1 MARTLRAAPSGLRIA
16 LRFLSGASRRPSS
29 GCSGQL
35 STRAS
40 SRVRPPLIR
49 SPVGYRRLEMIESRI
64 GQFMGGF
71 VAAAELLQRAAQN
84 EFFVEYICL
93 AASVIDGALR
103 IGLIL
108 QHQLKTGSSEL
119 LEELLLQTD
128 DDRIVSE
135 REIYR
140 RAAQEGVI
148 HAGLRQK
155 LEDLYRRR
163 NRVVHRFI
171 VSELTTHE
179 VLQIA
184 MDFEQIL
191 PAVNAAVGALEAR
204 QVELGVGMSRSGEL
218 PGLGRR
224 LGEMSEKKHGN
235 PLLAK
240 RLRNGG
246 S

>member
-1 MARTLRAAPSGLRIA
+1 MTTESGI
-16 LRFLSGASRRPSS
+16 S
-29 GCSGQL
+29 
-35 STRAS
+35 
-40 SRVRPPLIR
+40 
-49 SPVGYRRLEMIESRI
+49 
-64 GQFMGGF
+64 QFMDGF
-71 VAAAELLQRAAQN
+71 VGAAELLQRAGQN
-84 EFFVEYICL
+84 GFFIEYICL
-93 AASVIDGALR
+93 AASVIDGSLR

-108 QHQLKTGSSEL
+108 QHQLKTQSSAL

-128 DDRIVSE
+128 AIPIVSE
-135 REIYR
+135 RKIYR

-148 HAGLRQK
+148 DGDLARK
-155 LEDLYRRR
+155 LEELYTKR

-171 VSELTTHE
+171 ISELTTHE

-184 MDFEQIL
+184 TEFEQTL
-191 PAVNAAVGALEAR
+191 PAVNAAVGTLEAR

-224 LGEMSEKKHGN
+224 LGDMSAKKHGN

-240 RLRNGG
+240 LLRDGG

>member
-1 MARTLRAAPSGLRIA
+1 MTA
-16 LRFLSGASRRPSS
+16 
-29 GCSGQL
+29 
-35 STRAS
+35 
-40 SRVRPPLIR
+40 
-49 SPVGYRRLEMIESRI
+49 ESRI
-64 GQFMGGF
+64 GQFMDGF

-84 EFFVEYICL
+84 GFFIEYICL
-93 AASVIDGALR
+93 AASVIDGSLR

-108 QHQLKTGSSEL
+108 QHQLKTQSSEL
-119 LEELLLQTD
+119 LEELLLQTEAD
-128 DDRIVSE
+128 PIVSE

-140 RAAQEGVI
+140 RAALEGI
-148 HAGLRQK
+148 IDGDLARK
-155 LEDLYRRR
+155 LEDLYTKR

-171 VSELTTHE
+171 ISELTTHE

-184 MDFEQIL
+184 TEFEQTL

-204 QVELGVGMSRSGEL
+204 QVEHGIGMSRSGEL

-224 LGEMSEKKHGN
+224 LGDMNAKKHGN

-240 RLRNGG
+240 LLRNGG